1 MKKLLLYVCALVLA
15 LLPIMTAGADLIH
28 LNGDATKNGIYIYYI
43 PATRDNNR
51 ITTAKYI
58 AQSIAASQPE
68 TPASY
73 GKYNGKS
80 FNKLNEIF
88 ANGNSDGTGAINARL
103 IPQQPESQVCD
114 YWFIVPEEAVNNFI
128 HNSELMNQCRSLL
141 ANEDSRAHV
150 VLISDRAV
158 AVPDDS
164 ALGALCA
171 EGKTDRIQVSSVFSA
186 TELPSSSYEDRDIH
200 TGNFFIA
207 ALFGQPAD
215 IPYTLSEDG
224 MTRRFTMP
232 ETGKALVLSR
242 SLNGAGNT
250 ECVDAT
256 GNPCEKKDYE
266 ISLPKNI
273 AYTGTLLPKLAGGSE
288 YSVTC
293 QSGAIDSISIYWYPN
308 LSEIKPEV
316 VQGGPWSRGENSIDL
331 TLGND
336 LGRPEDFVV
345 QFDYQVNDGSA
356 AQVSA
361 EYNAERKLWAKSVT
375 TDTSTET
382 ITVNPSVRLHMKD
395 GNKIWEWKG
404 ERVVFD
410 VISEGVK
417 KSSQAPENL
426 TLWYDPAGKA
436 YGKTSFTWSDFFTYN
451 PEDHPEFSFELAGES
466 CVRCEKTENGIVLV
480 ASEGEELPESCV
492 LRLVATLPNEGTDY
506 NLEIRRADI
515 AEIWNAIVISAD
527 KEGKDVPVGE
537 KGEIRVGA
545 EIPPETLKRLQEAIA
560 QNVIPFP
567 ADSLIL
573 ACRSDAQGEQTA
585 QLTVN
590 EENEDMKAELTVG
603 IPENMPAG
611 SSSLH
616 AEIRAIDQEMALIG
630 KDISFKVVNN
640 PPEMIRSQAVDDEIR
655 MDGFPWAYTK
665 EENLLA
671 KVFGTDKLFDL
682 FSDPE
687 TDLVSATV
695 KVNNALQEEIFSET
709 VHNAEDQ
716 TEIAIS
722 EPGEYEIILTAY
734 DGVNESEPHV
744 QKIRVYS
751 IIMRIVS
758 YAAAALAAILLI
770 LTIILIIRQ
779 IRKPSFEGIKVR
791 AFVSSDEDENTAIEV
806 LNKCRPVSLA
816 DFRKSKV
823 SLTTVLLL
831 CRQPELNSENMA
843 AANDITLLPT
853 KHSEI
858 SILFGKEAQK
868 LIGRSEKKELLAKG
882 NTYRIRM
889 GNTYIE
895 IENVQ
900 S

>member
-1 MKKLLLYVCALVLA
+1 MKKLLLYACALVLA
-15 LLPIMTAGADLIH
+15 LLPVMTAGADLIH

-43 PATRDNNR
+43 PATRDISR

-58 AQSIAASQPE
+58 ALSIDASQPD

-80 FNKLNEIF
+80 FNKLSEVF
-88 ANGNSDGTGAINARL
+88 ANGNSDGAGAINARL
-103 IPQQPESQVCD
+103 IPERPESQVCD
-114 YWFIVPEEAVNNFI
+114 YWFIVPEEAISNFI
-128 HNSELMNQCRSLL
+128 HNSELMNQCRNLL
-141 ANEDSRAHV
+141 ANEESRAHV

-171 EGKTDRIQVSSVFSA
+171 EGKTDRIQVSSVFSV

-224 MTRRFTMP
+224 MTRTFTMP
-232 ETGKALVLSR
+232 ETGKAFVLAR
-242 SLNGAGNT
+242 SLNEAGNI

-256 GNPCEKKDYE
+256 GNPCEKKVYE
-266 ISLPKNI
+266 ISLPKDV

-336 LGRPEDFVV
+336 LGRPEDFIV

-361 EYNAERKLWAKSVT
+361 EYDAERKLWAKLLT
-375 TDTSTET
+375 ADTSTET
-382 ITVNPSVRLHMKD
+382 ITVDPSVRLQMKD
-395 GNKIWEWKG
+395 GNKIWEWHG
-404 ERVVFD
+404 EKVVFD

-436 YGKTSFTWSDFFTYN
+436 YGKAGFAWSDFFTYN
-451 PEDHPEFSFELAGES
+451 PEDHPEFSFELPGET
-466 CVRCEKTENGIVLV
+466 CVSCEKTENGIALAV
-480 ASEGEELPESCV
+480 SEGEELPESCTI
-492 LRLVATLPNEGTDY
+492 RLIATLPNESAEH

-515 AEIWNAIVISAD
+515 AEIWNAVVISAD
-527 KEGKDVPVGE
+527 KEEKDVPVGE
-537 KGEIRVGA
+537 NGEIRVSA
-545 EIPPETLKRLQEAIA
+545 EAAPENLKQLQEAIA
-560 QNVIPFP
+560 QNVIPFST
-567 ADSLIL
+567 DSLIL
-573 ACRSDAQGEQTA
+573 ACGSDALGEQTA
-585 QLTVN
+585 PLTVN
-590 EENEDMKAELTVG
+590 EENGDMKAEVTIG
-603 IPENMPAG
+603 IPENTAAG
-611 SSSLH
+611 SSSVH
-616 AEIRAIDQEMALIG
+616 AEIRVAEQETVLTG
-630 KDISFKVVNN
+630 KDISFKIVNN
-640 PPEMIRSQAVDDEIR
+640 PPEMIQPQAMDDEIR

-665 EENLLA
+665 EENLLV
-671 KVFGTDKLFDL
+671 KVFGTNKLFDL
-682 FSDPE
+682 FRDPE

-695 KVNNALQEEIFSET
+695 KVNNALQEEIFSDT

-770 LTIILIIRQ
+770 LAIILIIRQ
-779 IRKPSFEGIKVR
+779 IRKPSFEGISVR

-806 LNKCRPVSLA
+806 LSKCKPVPLA
-816 DFRKSKV
+816 DFKKSKV
-823 SLTTVLLL
+823 SLTTILLL

-882 NTYRIRM
+882 NMYRVRM

-900 S
+900 A